1 MKYTFIL
8 IVQKFKK
15 TVAADSKVSIEAEKI
30 VILARIS
37 FFYLP
42 VLVLNE
48 MLKKINRTK
57 EVFSHVFILFR
68 YFFFIVYWYFL
79 N

>member
-1 MKYTFIL
+1 MKYTFII
-8 IVQKFKK
+8 IVQKLKKK
-15 TVAADSKVSIEAEKI
+15 TVAPDSKVSIEAGKI

-37 FFYLP
+37 FLYLP

-48 MLKKINRTK
+48 MLKEINRTK

-68 YFFFIVYWYFL
+68 Y
-79 N
+79 